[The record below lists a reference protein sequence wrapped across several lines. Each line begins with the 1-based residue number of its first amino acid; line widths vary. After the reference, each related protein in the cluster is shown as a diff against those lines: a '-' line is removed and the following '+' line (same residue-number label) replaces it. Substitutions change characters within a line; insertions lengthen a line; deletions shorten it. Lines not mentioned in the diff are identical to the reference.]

1 MVIRGNTR
9 GNGRQLAYYLLA
21 PGENDHIRILDA
33 DGWDEMS
40 EVEFSNLLYDMSV
53 TAELTKS
60 KKGLYHAQINPA
72 IGEDKLMD
80 DAKWFQA
87 ADILAKELGLEN
99 QRRAIVLHE
108 KKGRIHAHCVWE
120 RYDHDKGKM
129 VSDSFSRLAQDR
141 ARMEM
146 ERILEQEKTPR
157 RNKNRP
163 ELKATLTELWQNTKT
178 SKEFMREVDKAGYML
193 AEGTL
198 RHPFM
203 VVDENG
209 RTYDLVRQLK
219 GVRIKEVRERMRGA
233 KLIHEKQAIEIMR
246 ARGEQDKG
254 DTGDKGRE
262 KQKADGLGK
271 PSPERQMENKADIT
285 KDKRAMEEIAREF
298 AANRKDTFR
307 LEEDQI
313 RYNEA
318 KDTYD
323 GNAGDMTRRADGSA
337 KDAARKFRDNKRDVQ
352 DDLTTEQ
359 MKVLERE
366 RLKQE
371 FREKQKQDKEQKE
384 RNRGRD
390 KGRDYEY

>member
-33 DGWDEMS
+33 DGWDEMTK
-40 EVEFSNLLYDMSV
+40 VEFSNLLYDMSV

-80 DAKWFQA
+80 DTKWFQA

-157 RNKNRP
+157 RNKHRP

-178 SKEFMREVDKAGYML
+178 AKEFMREVEKAGYML
-193 AEGTL
+193 AEGTM

-219 GVRIKEVRERMRGA
+219 GVRIKEVRDRMRGA
-233 KLIHEKQAIEIMR
+233 KLVHEKKAIELMR
-246 ARGEQDKG
+246 SRGEQDRG
-254 DTGDKGRE
+254 DDNGEG
-262 KQKADGLGK
+262 KQKAAL
-271 PSPERQMENKADIT
+271 SPTGRSDNSRDIT
-285 KDKRAMEEIAREF
+285 ADRRKAEETARQFADSRKDALADKREQERFNATKQVFDRTAAEI
-298 AANRKDTFR
+298 T
-307 LEEDQI
+307 
-313 RYNEA
+313 
-318 KDTYD
+318 
-323 GNAGDMTRRADGSA
+323 ADGQKKA
-337 KDAARKFRDNKRDVQ
+337 KDAARSYKENKQ
-352 DDLTTEQ
+352 DAQSGLTPEQ
-359 MKVLERE
+359 IKALERE

-371 FREKQKQDKEQKE
+371 FKEKLQQDRKQRE
-384 RNRGRD
+384 RNRSRD

>member
-9 GNGRQLAYYLLA
+9 GNGRQLAHYLLNK
-21 PGENDHIRILDA
+21 GENDFVQILDA
-33 DGWDEMS
+33 DGLAQMQPVD
-40 EVEFSNLLYDMSV
+40 FSNLLFDMSV

-80 DAKWFQA
+80 ADRWFQA
-87 ADILAKELGLEN
+87 ADILGKELGLEN

-108 KKGRIHAHCVWE
+108 KKGRVHAHVVWE
-120 RYDHDKGKM
+120 RYQHDTKTV

-146 ERILEQEKTPR
+146 ERVLDLQKTPR
-157 RNKNRP
+157 RNANRP
-163 ELKATLTELWQNTKT
+163 ELKATLTELWQNTNTAKD
-178 SKEFMREVDKAGYML
+178 FMREVDKAGYML

-219 GVRIKEVRERMRGA
+219 GVRIKEVRERMRGQ

-246 ARGEQDKG
+246 AKGEQNKDESGKG
-254 DTGDKGRE
+254 
-262 KQKADGLGK
+262 KQKTEAAPQATSK
-271 PSPERQMENKADIT
+271 ERMDNRKDIT
-285 KDKRAMEEIAREF
+285 SDKRAAENVAREF
-298 AANRKDTFR
+298 ARSRKDMLRPEKEQTRF
-307 LEEDQI
+307 
-313 RYNEA
+313 NEA
-318 KDTYD
+318 KQEYDTTANEITND
-323 GNAGDMTRRADGSA
+323 KQQKE
-337 KDAARKFRDNKRDVQ
+337 KDAARAFNENKQ
-352 DDLTTEQ
+352 DLTPQEA
-359 MKVLERE
+359 KEIERE

-371 FREKQKQDKEQKE
+371 FKEKLRQDREQLERQQKQDK
-384 RNRGRD
+384 D
-390 KGRDYEY
+390 KGRDYDH